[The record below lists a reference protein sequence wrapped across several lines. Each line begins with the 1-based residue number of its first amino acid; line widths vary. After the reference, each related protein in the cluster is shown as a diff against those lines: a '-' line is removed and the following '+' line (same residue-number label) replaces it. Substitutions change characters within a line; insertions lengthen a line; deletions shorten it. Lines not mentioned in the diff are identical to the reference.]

1 MPIEINDRIAPKSS
15 LHSEQKNSPISTS
28 KTQTFST
35 QSTLS
40 KSTDGKEL
48 VLVPAREKPS
58 RWEKIIS
65 AFIRFFS
72 W

>member
-1 MPIEINDRIAPKSS
+1 MSIKINYELAPKSS
-15 LHSEQKNSPISTS
+15 LHLEQKNGPVSAP

-40 KSTDGKEL
+40 ESTDGKEL

-58 RWEKIIS
+58 RWEKFIS
-65 AFIRFFS
+65 AFIRLFS